1 MSAAGAVGDGS
12 RGPITHPTI
21 TAPKGNRTTMESTRI
36 GRFWAALAATLALV
50 IAFNGTA
57 AAAPSSHIEE
67 HFVSVVGVPISAPG
81 ANAYLQAYH
90 SDYIGSN
97 AGFEMWLE
105 PEMPWTGPP
114 TYTSGQTTF
123 TVGAG
128 DSSLTGTFVILDA
141 ADNPVGIG
149 TLDASLSPIG
159 EPQNVT
165 WPKSSGNEKH
175 RESQVYQDMLVSGTV
190 TVAVGGAQYVF
201 PLDGATAFAADFTA
215 FRNSPASS
223 VDWQT
228 FTELG
233 MFATSGDMT
242 IQLRM
247 DYAGR
252 LALTD
257 VVIQA
262 GDEYFVGRDSGES
275 TRFFGN
281 RYELNDVV
289 SATGGGD
296 GGQGIAAGSAS
307 GGTVIG
313 SATIRPAERLA
324 WTETVGG
331 MTLRFAVQTYRVSGS
346 FTVALDD
353 GRTATFTMDDAN
365 GFAQR
370 VSSRLIIQPGS

>member
-1 MSAAGAVGDGS
+1 
-12 RGPITHPTI
+12 
-21 TAPKGNRTTMESTRI
+21 MESTRI

-57 AAAPSSHIEE
+57 AAAPSTHIQE

-114 TYTSGQTTF
+114 IYTSGHSIF
-123 TVGAG
+123 SVGPG
-128 DSSLTGTFVILDA
+128 DSSLTGTFDILDA
-141 ADNPVGIG
+141 AGNPVGTG

-159 EPQNVT
+159 EPQEVT
-165 WPKSSGNEKH
+165 WPRSSGNEKH
-175 RESQVYQDMLVSGTV
+175 RESQVYQDMLVTGTV
-190 TVAVGGAQYVF
+190 SVAIGDAQYVF
-201 PLDGATAFAADFTA
+201 GLDGASAFAADFTA

-233 MFATSGDMT
+233 MVASNGEMT

-257 VVIQA
+257 VVVQA
-262 GDEYFVGRDSGES
+262 GDEFFVGSDSGES
-275 TRFFGN
+275 TRFAGN
-281 RYELNDVV
+281 RYELHDVV
-289 SATGGGD
+289 SATGGGH
-296 GGQGIAAGSAS
+296 GIVAGSAS

-324 WTETVGG
+324 WTETIGG
-331 MTLRFAVQTYRVSGS
+331 MTLRVAVQTYRVSGS

-353 GRTATFTMDDAN
+353 GRTATFTMDDTN

-370 VSSRLIIQPGS
+370 VSTRLIVQPGS